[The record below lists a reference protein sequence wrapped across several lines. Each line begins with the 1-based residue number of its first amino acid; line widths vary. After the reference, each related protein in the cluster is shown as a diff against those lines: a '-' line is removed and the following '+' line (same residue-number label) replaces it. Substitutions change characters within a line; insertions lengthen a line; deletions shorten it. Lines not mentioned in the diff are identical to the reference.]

1 MKNYIWFLFVFSS
14 LGFCSTGQFIFN
26 IAHEIPLEDNIE
38 PLKNFYINM
47 GRNQGI
53 GEGTVLN
60 VYRVISR
67 VDPYKT
73 KKHHNFK
80 VKVGEIKVLHFEDEA
95 SIAVHHPISADSH
108 LKELYFDVDGIMMG
122 DHISVKVE

>member
-1 MKNYIWFLFVFSS
+1 MP
-14 LGFCSTGQFIFN
+14 LGLCSTGQFIFN
-26 IAHEIPLEDNIE
+26 IAHEIPLEDGIV
-38 PLKNFYINM
+38 PVKNFYINM

-53 GEGTVLN
+53 EEGVILN

-80 VKVGEIKVLHFEDEA
+80 VKVGEIKVLHSEDESA
-95 SIAVHHPISADSH
+95 IAIHHLIAHDS
-108 LKELYFDVDGIMMG
+108 LPRQFYFEVDGMMMG
-122 DHISVKVE
+122 DHVSVKVE